1 MISSSHQ
8 ITSTLVDFPS
18 STMKKIN
25 SNKGGQKGTS
35 VRVEGK
41 KVFVG
46 HSVFTDN
53 HSDQQGAGVYTYND
67 ACVYKSQFI
76 SNSAQRGSGIF
87 VDTGG
92 SLTLKDSD
100 FQLNVALGSGGPA
113 VYVNGKFI
121 CPGLGIQS
129 QPQIH
134 LAPYACNLTFS
145 SADFQ
150 QIYSQQMEDNTSMV
164 EETLQQ
170 TTRVVRIAKA
180 SWQRVSVSWSLPRQ
194 TKQRRGSCLRPRPRP
209 RPRPRIQLKRLIA
222 PRMSFSNLR

>member
-1 MISSSHQ
+1 MIYLTHTKGIVCILPLIAMIASSHQ
-8 ITSTLVDFPS
+8 INYISRRFFFLNNET
-18 STMKKIN
+18 N

-53 HSDQQGAGVYTYND
+53 HSDQQGAGIYTYND

-113 VYVNGKFI
+113 VYVNGKI
-121 CPGLGIQS
+121 TRPGLGFQS
-129 QPQIH
+129 YNLSFTWHH
-134 LAPYACNLTFS
+134 L
-145 SADFQ
+145 
-150 QIYSQQMEDNTSMV
+150 
-164 EETLQQ
+164 
-170 TTRVVRIAKA
+170 
-180 SWQRVSVSWSLPRQ
+180 
-194 TKQRRGSCLRPRPRP
+194 
-209 RPRPRIQLKRLIA
+209 
-222 PRMSFSNLR
+222 